1 MTRTDATK
9 EQLYAEVSH
18 TLNSLLADANPCERE
33 ALYHA
38 LEWLGIAEI
47 RASTYRATEFEAS
60 ADELETPSADLLSQ
74 TAQTIKD

>member
-47 RASTYRATEFEAS
+47 RASTFEAS
-60 ADELETPSADLLSQ
+60 ALELDSQ
-74 TAQTIKD
+74 ER